1 MFDTQIAFFYS
12 IFLLFFISCTFEKKE
27 LPDLNTQKSADKII
41 YSLNA
46 DEIASG
52 KKSIAIIGA
61 TLIDGNGDTPLEN
74 AMVVVKGN
82 VIDYVGEAKE
92 EIIPAEAEIF
102 DAQGM
107 TLLPGLI
114 DAHYHGANPEMA
126 TTFLKKGVT
135 TVRDP
140 GAWISSYDSARSSG
154 HAIPRLF
161 LTGPHIDTYPPAY
174 PDNSYLIKDPLEG
187 RIAVNQFADR
197 GATAIKVYF
206 RLSTEMIA
214 VISDAAHKR
223 GIPVTAHLEITNA
236 IDAIK
241 VGLDGIEHVTSFG
254 TALLPP
260 QQEER
265 YKNLIMA
272 DNAARERGRYEVW
285 STIEMENNR
294 SVDTLIQFLVAHETF
309 VCPTLAIFEKQ
320 FDKGDS
326 VEVNGFGNMLKFIGR
341 AKMAGVQ
348 IVVGSHTWVP
358 YAETGNAYYREMELL
373 KDAGLSIMEII
384 VAATMEN
391 ARFFQI
397 DSRLGSIEQ
406 GKTADL
412 ILLRENPLNDIK
424 AMRSVEK
431 VMLNGVFVDLEK

>member
-1 MFDTQIAFFYS
+1 
-12 IFLLFFISCTFEKKE
+12 
-27 LPDLNTQKSADKII
+27 
-41 YSLNA
+41 
-46 DEIASG
+46 
-52 KKSIAIIGA
+52 
-61 TLIDGNGDTPLEN
+61 
-74 AMVVVKGN
+74 MVVVKGN
-82 VIDYVGEAKE
+82 VIDYVGEAKQD
-92 EIIPAEAEIF
+92 IIPAEAEIF

-126 TTFLKKGVT
+126 TTFLKRGVT

-140 GAWISSYDSARSSG
+140 GAWISSYDSVRSSD

-174 PDNSYLIKDPLEG
+174 PDNSYLIKDPSEG

-206 RLSTEMIA
+206 RLSTEMIQ
-214 VISDAAHKR
+214 VVCDAAHER
-223 GIPVTAHLEITNA
+223 GLPVTAHLEITNA

-260 QQEER
+260 REEEK
-265 YKNLIMA
+265 YKNLIMG
-272 DNAARERGRYEVW
+272 DNAARERGRYEAW
-285 STIEMENNR
+285 NMIDMENNP
-294 SVDTLIQFLVAHETF
+294 SVEKLIQFLVEHETF
-309 VCPTLAIFEKQ
+309 VSPTLAIFEKQ

-326 VEVNGFGNMLKFIGR
+326 VEVDGFGNMLKFIGK
-341 AKMAGVQ
+341 ANNGGVK

-358 YAETGNAYYREMELL
+358 YAETGYAYYREMELL
-373 KDAGLSIMEII
+373 KDAGLSTMEVI

-391 ARFFQI
+391 ARFFQV

-412 ILLRENPLNDIK
+412 ILLRENPLKDIK

-431 VMLNGVFVDLEK
+431 VMLNGVFVDLHE